1 MRSNNTVG
9 LRPPS
14 WVTLQQ
20 DMSQGSNEMIGV
32 SLGDQE
38 FMELSYW
45 EGWEEPTDTAW
56 SDGGRIQQGLMDLR
70 MKRKKQEKVR
80 SGG

>member
-1 MRSNNTVG
+1 MD

-14 WVTLQQ
+14 GVTSKQEVPH
-20 DMSQGSNEMIGV
+20 GSSEVIGV

-45 EGWEEPTDTAW
+45 EGWDEPTDTAW
-56 SDGGRIQQGLMDLR
+56 GDIRRDSTGINKFKDE
-70 MKRKKQEKVR
+70 KEEQEEM
-80 SGG
+80 